1 MSCYNNSYNRWLS
14 LQYRDS
20 TRYENVNKFVFD
32 HKNHYHLITFF
43 MLNFW
48 WVSQGTIPQHK
59 SVWILNETL
68 DFNGGDF
75 CHNRGFFDVVGAASP
90 RAVEKLLGRRPPEFL
105 LWTQQRNWTS
115 IKIVLLL
122 FLCSYQRAA
131 PTSSGVASGSTQ
143 V

>member
-1 MSCYNNSYNRWLS
+1 L
-14 LQYRDS
+14 
-20 TRYENVNKFVFD
+20 NK
-32 HKNHYHLITFF
+32 
-43 MLNFW
+43 
-48 WVSQGTIPQHK
+48 
-59 SVWILNETL
+59 TL

-90 RAVEKLLGRRPPEFL
+90 GAVEKLLGRRPPEFL
-105 LWTQQRNWTS
+105 LWTQQRILTS

-131 PTSSGVASGSTQ
+131 PNSSGVAAGLTQ